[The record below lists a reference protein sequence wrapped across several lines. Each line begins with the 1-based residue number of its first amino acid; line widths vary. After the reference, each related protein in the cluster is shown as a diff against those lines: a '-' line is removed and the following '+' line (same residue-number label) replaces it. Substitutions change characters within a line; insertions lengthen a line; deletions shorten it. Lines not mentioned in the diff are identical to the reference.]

1 MGALAWSG
9 LEPGDHVCWT
19 FDSEQSRLDATAGFV
34 RSGIR
39 AEHKIVYYTDA
50 IPPTEILAGLSERG
64 IDAAGMTRIGQ
75 LEVAT
80 AEETYLAGGRFD
92 LAASIAGWAD
102 TCARAQAQ
110 GFAALRVVGDMAWAS
125 SGVPGAEDV
134 ARYEANV
141 NAIYAE
147 GYVMAVCQYDR
158 RKFTPDQLRAV
169 ASAHPATLH
178 AGHRD
183 QVSVAGQPLLRI
195 RHAGPAHLR
204 LIGDSD
210 LSNRAAVEAAL
221 AALSAEADRHQR
233 TAVLDL
239 SELHFADSATAG
251 ALLDF
256 AALTPTGVAITGCR
270 PGLAD
275 LLDLFGGPR
284 VTNLRY

>member
-1 MGALAWSG
+1 MGALALAG

-19 FDSEQSRLDATAGFV
+19 FDSEQSRLDAAAGFV

-50 IPPTEILAGLSERG
+50 IPPAEVMTGLSERG
-64 IDAAGMTRIGQ
+64 IDAAGMIRIGQ

-80 AEETYLAGGRFD
+80 AAETYFAGGRFD

-102 TCARAQAQ
+102 TCARAQAE
-110 GFAALRVVGDMAWAS
+110 GFAALRIVGDMAWAS
-125 SGVPGAEDV
+125 TGLPGAEDV
-134 ARYEANV
+134 ARYEASV
-141 NAIYAE
+141 NNIYAE
-147 GYVMAVCQYDR
+147 GYAMAICQYDR
-158 RKFTPDQLRAV
+158 RKFSADKLREV

-178 AGHRD
+178 AGSRD
-183 QVSVAGQPLLRI
+183 LAAPLLRI

-210 LSNRAAVEAAL
+210 LSNRGAVEAAL

-233 TAVLDL
+233 IAVLDL

-256 AALTPTGVAITGCR
+256 AALTPTGVRITGCR
-270 PGLAD
+270 PGLAE
-275 LLDLFGGPR
+275 LLDLFGGAQ
-284 VTNLRY
+284 VKNFQY